1 MAKFTATS
9 RYAGYSAPFKTVD
22 PRGREVL
29 AVAPAVIPVR
39 ANRGTHITKESQ
51 RLDHLA
57 WFYLRRADAF
67 WEITAHN
74 GRLLPD
80 AVLAQARIRIPKEEG

>member
-1 MAKFTATS
+1 MAKFSPDS
-9 RYAGYSAPFKTVD
+9 RYSRHSQPFKTTD

-29 AVAPAVIPVR
+29 AVKPALIPAKR
-39 ANRGTHITKESQ
+39 NRGAHVAKDPQ

-57 WFYLRRADAF
+57 WFYLKRADAF

-80 AVLAQARIRIPKEEG
+80 AVLAQSRIRIPLDGD

>member
-1 MAKFTATS
+1 MAKFTPDS
-9 RYAGYSAPFKTVD
+9 RYAKYARPLPTTD
-22 PRGREVL
+22 RRGREVL
-29 AVAPAVIPVR
+29 AVTPAMIPAR
-39 ANRGTHITKESQ
+39 RNRGTHIAKDPQ

-57 WFYLRRADAF
+57 WFYLSRADAF

-80 AVLAQARIRIPKEEG
+80 AVLAQARIRIPMEGD

>member
-1 MAKFTATS
+1 MAKFTSTS
-9 RYAGYSAPFKTVD
+9 RYARYSTPFKVVD
-22 PRGREVL
+22 RRGREVL
-29 AVAPAVIPVR
+29 AVLPAEIPAR
-39 ANRGTHITKESQ
+39 RNRGTHIAKETQ
-51 RLDHLA
+51 RLDHLS

-80 AVLAQARIRIPKEEG
+80 AVLAQARIRIPKAEG

>member
-1 MAKFTATS
+1 MAKFALTS
-9 RYAGYSAPFKTVD
+9 RYARHSEPFKTTD

-29 AVAPAVIPVR
+29 AVHPALIP
-39 ANRGTHITKESQ
+39 AKPNRGTHVAKDPQ

-80 AVLAQARIRIPKEEG
+80 AVLAQARIRIPVEVG